1 MGREDFTDA
10 VMAES
15 ARRMYKE
22 CSVVM
27 QEMLDHGPED
37 FLARMLIAVINY
49 TNVRDVACCL
59 ELLKQKQ
66 FEKASAVLPEGSV
79 SYDAAAMEYLLSKA
93 FRELVEANSKTG
105 RFSDE
110 ETVQIMKE
118 MQEARMTL

>member
-1 MGREDFTDA
+1 
-10 VMAES
+10 
-15 ARRMYKE
+15 
-22 CSVVM
+22 
-27 QEMLDHGPED
+27 
-37 FLARMLIAVINY
+37 
-49 TNVRDVACCL
+49 VRDVACCL